1 MAEEVPAD
9 PDAAGGVCAV
19 GSAPDREAL
28 DLVLGLLDP
37 VLSEQILAGAKGLL
51 DPLGYDSLADRDEG
65 DAGGIDTAAPGGAA
79 DALVDLGEGLRD
91 RRRAVWN
98 LVDQVLWIS
107 SR

>member
-1 MAEEVPAD
+1 VPA
-9 PDAAGGVCAV
+9 
-19 GSAPDREAL
+19 GSRGEAL

-37 VLSEQILAGAKGLL
+37 VLSEQLVAASNGLVDL
-51 DPLGYDSLADRDEG
+51 LGCDSLADRDEG